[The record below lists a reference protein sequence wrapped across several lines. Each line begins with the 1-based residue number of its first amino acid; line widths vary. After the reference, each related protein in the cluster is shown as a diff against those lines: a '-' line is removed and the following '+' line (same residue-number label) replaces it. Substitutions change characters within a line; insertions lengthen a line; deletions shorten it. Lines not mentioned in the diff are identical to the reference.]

1 MNKIRVAQIALIG
14 GIGVTGWLALRE
26 PVRHEKPALREEP
39 PTGAA
44 NAALASRRA
53 TLAAPAKVS
62 PDPIVIDSASIGT
75 GNDVARAQDSPGDAA
90 VAEDTLLV
98 NREPISREELTF
110 RLETQFREEG
120 PSDRAGR
127 DLERS
132 ISAQFV
138 GQGALAAT
146 LNAAEC
152 RRQLCRI
159 DLTAGDKYAAS
170 KAFEGLYR
178 GALVGAGGA
187 LGPSYEALP
196 DGRVRL
202 VIYAAQ
208 RGEIELL

>member
-1 MNKIRVAQIALIG
+1 MNKLSVALSG
-14 GIGVTGWLALRE
+14 LVVGIGVTGWFALRS
-26 PVRHEKPALREEP
+26 PAKPEP
-39 PTGAA
+39 PTSRRTQRSVVA
-44 NAALASRRA
+44 NAVLATTRES
-53 TLAAPAKVS
+53 LSPLPAKAY
-62 PDPIVIDSASIGT
+62 PDPIGVTLPSSEAVRDP
-75 GNDVARAQDSPGDAA
+75 AQDSAGEPT
-90 VAEDTLLV
+90 VADDSMLV
-98 NREPISREELTF
+98 NNQRISREELTF

-120 PSDRAGR
+120 PSDRGGR

-132 ISAQFV
+132 ISEQF
-138 GQGALAAT
+138 GQSGFGAA

-152 RRQLCRI
+152 RNRLCRI

-187 LGPSYEALP
+187 LAPSYDGLP

-202 VIYAAQ
+202 VIYVAR